1 MQDRG
6 YIKWAPFNSVIND
19 KTIIKDLINKKRKIT
34 KPTLSQD
41 QIDFLNEKI
50 FEAYTNHI
58 KVNLFIY
65 INENVIKLIGFVNNI
80 NVSKKYITFNK
91 SHIYFNQI
99 LKISN
104 FFEEIEKTY

>member
-19 KTIIKDLINKKRKIT
+19 KTIIQDLINKKRKID

-65 INENVIKLIGFVNNI
+65 INENVIKLISFFNNK
-80 NVSKKYITFNK
+80 NVSKK
-91 SHIYFNQI
+91 
-99 LKISN
+99 
-104 FFEEIEKTY
+104 

>member
-19 KTIIKDLINKKRKIT
+19 KIVIKDLMNNKRKIE

-65 INENVIKLIGFVNNI
+65 KNESVIKLIGFVNNI

-91 SHIYFNQI
+91 NHIFFNQI
-99 LKISN
+99 LKVSN
-104 FFEEIEKTY
+104 FFAEN